1 MVPDDQD
8 VAMIDTLRASRR
20 LQEAGFEE
28 AQADALVGVLADD
41 LADSVA
47 TKSDITLLEE
57 RLNARINALE
67 QRMIIRLGGLVA
79 LATGLIIAAIA
90 IAA

>member
-1 MVPDDQD
+1 
-8 VAMIDTLRASRR
+8 MIDTPRVSRR

-41 LADSVA
+41 FADSVA
-47 TKSDITLLEE
+47 TKSDIALLEE
-57 RLNARINALE
+57 RLNARIDALE

-79 LATGLIIAAIA
+79 LATGLTIAAIA

>member
-1 MVPDDQD
+1 
-8 VAMIDTLRASRR
+8 MIDTLRASRR

-47 TKSDITLLEE
+47 TKSDIALLEE

>member
-1 MVPDDQD
+1 MPYDQD

-47 TKSDITLLEE
+47 TKSDIALLEE
-57 RLNARINALE
+57 RLNARIDALE

-79 LATGLIIAAIA
+79 LATGLTIAAIA

>member
-1 MVPDDQD
+1 MPYDQD
-8 VAMIDTLRASRR
+8 MAI
-20 LQEAGFEE
+20 
-28 AQADALVGVLADD
+28 

-47 TKSDITLLEE
+47 TKSDIALLEE

>member
-1 MVPDDQD
+1 
-8 VAMIDTLRASRR
+8 MIDTLRASRR

-47 TKSDITLLEE
+47 TKSDIALLEE
-57 RLNARINALE
+57 RLNARIDALE
-67 QRMIIRLGGLVA
+67 QRMIIRVGGLVA
-79 LATGLIIAAIA
+79 LATGLTIAAIA

>member
-1 MVPDDQD
+1 M
-8 VAMIDTLRASRR
+8 
-20 LQEAGFEE
+20 EAGFEE
-28 AQADALVGVLADD
+28 AQADALVGVLAYD

-47 TKSDITLLEE
+47 TRSDIALLEE
-57 RLNARINALE
+57 RLNARIDALE

>member
-1 MVPDDQD
+1 
-8 VAMIDTLRASRR
+8 MIDTLRASRR

-47 TKSDITLLEE
+47 TKSDIALLEE
-57 RLNARINALE
+57 RLNARIDALE